1 MYLGNMILDLFVIAH
16 GKDNCQK
23 YLSVFEGGIEQGT
36 NHFRWCFKKSVLF
49 LFATR
54 KALLGHSPQSWK
66 TLEERVDSI
75 R

>member
-36 NHFRWCFKKSVLF
+36 NHFR
-49 LFATR
+49 
-54 KALLGHSPQSWK
+54 
-66 TLEERVDSI
+66 
-75 R
+75 